1 VVAGALLLSA
11 CSPFGSDGSSK
22 LDAATA
28 KRSHDVYSI
37 ESDGSD
43 RRNVTRTSRGD
54 ESLLSMSPDG
64 RRIAYVTGRRAYD
77 PRSRLYVAEA
87 DGRGRR
93 DLGPAATGP
102 DTSFAEAPAWSPDG
116 RTIAFTNAVGCD
128 EVLCEHWQLWVVDVD
143 SGARRRIALDGVE
156 PTWSPDGKRIAYDR
170 GTIRAGYVDARPE
183 LIARTALV
191 VAKAD
196 GSAARVL
203 VRPAAHPA
211 WSPRGDRIAYLGRH
225 GGLFVVRPDGGQ
237 PHLVV
242 KDGGP
247 PVWSPE
253 GDRLAFIGR
262 LPQGLFVVAADG
274 GSLRHVA
281 EVGAG
286 YTVVWSPDGKRLAWL
301 AFLSGDAPGQP
312 NATDLVVGTP
322 DRSGGRTITHEPF
335 GARIDS
341 LAWGAG
347 ERLYYAAVRIY

>member
-11 CSPFGSDGSSK
+11 CAPFGSDGSSG

-28 KRSHDVYSI
+28 KRAHDIYSI
-37 ESDGSD
+37 EPDGSD
-43 RRNVTRTSRGD
+43 RRDVTRTSRRD

-64 RRIAYVTGRRAYD
+64 RRIAYVAGRRAYD
-77 PRSRLYVAEA
+77 PRTRLYVADA

-102 DTSFAEAPAWSPDG
+102 AFEEAPAWSPDG
-116 RTIAFTNAVGCD
+116 RKLAFTNAVGCD
-128 EVLCEHWQLWVVDVD
+128 EVLCEHWHLWVVAVD

-170 GTIRAGYVDARPE
+170 GTIRPGLGGRPE
-183 LIARTALV
+183 LIARSALV
-191 VAKAD
+191 VAETD
-196 GSAARVL
+196 DSAAQVL
-203 VRPAAHPA
+203 ARPAAQPA
-211 WSPRGDRIAYLGRH
+211 WSPRGDRIAYLGKHH
-225 GGLFVVRPDGGQ
+225 GVFVVRPDGAQ

-242 KDGGP
+242 RDGGV
-247 PVWSPE
+247 PVWSPD

-286 YTVVWSPDGKRLAWL
+286 DTVVWSPDGKRLAWL